1 MDEKLRFRHFIVPV
15 IFALLMLI
23 QIVLQELYKFDFSPY
38 AIQPRK
44 TVGLTG
50 ILCGGFIH
58 GDWSHFISN
67 IIPFLLFSI
76 GMFIYYKFAFKTLI
90 SIMLLTNFYVWIIGE
105 PNTFHVGI
113 SGLIYGLASFHI
125 TSAILRKEK
134 RIIAFAMLIIFLYG
148 SLIWGFFPE
157 FFPQLKISWESH
169 LMGFITGIVF
179 AFYYK
184 DEGPQGYK
192 YPETEEEEN
201 EEDAYWKIP
210 MEKALEKDLNE
221 NEKIDSIV

>member
-15 IFALLMLI
+15 LFALLMLI
-23 QIVLQELYKFDFSPY
+23 QMVLQELYKYDFSPF
-38 AIQPRK
+38 AIQPHK
-44 TVGLTG
+44 IEGLAG

-169 LMGFITGIVF
+169 LMGFITGIIF
-179 AFYYK
+179 AFYYRN
-184 DEGPQGYK
+184 EGPQAPK
-192 YPETEEEEN
+192 PMEDEFDQN
-201 EEDAYWKIP
+201 EEDAYWMIKQ
-210 MEKALEKDLNE
+210 EAEVESRKE
-221 NEKIDSIV
+221 